1 MAVGEVL
8 SFPRSL
14 GPKYLKGGSP
24 LKMVGSGPC
33 LGLATRPASLTSIT
47 DTLGSGTYRWKFT
60 AGKQRRD
67 PALAPFRIVKVR
79 TLHRRENCTSDLP
92 SHTL

>member
-47 DTLGSGTYRWKFT
+47 DTLGYLQMEVHSRK
-60 AGKQRRD
+60 AKQRD